1 MPVSQAIPAIP
12 PPPSTSARI
21 WPSSVFGRCPAII
34 LAEYGQ
40 GQRALCPSGV
50 PAGVRLAP
58 VHPVMRLI
66 SRRHADGSRPGYRSD
81 GHRIALAIEGG
92 SSRGTY
98 SSGMVMA
105 LEELG
110 LTRCFDAVYGSSA
123 GALNGA
129 WLL

>member
-1 MPVSQAIPAIP
+1 
-12 PPPSTSARI
+12 
-21 WPSSVFGRCPAII
+21 
-34 LAEYGQ
+34 
-40 GQRALCPSGV
+40 
-50 PAGVRLAP
+50 
-58 VHPVMRLI
+58 MRLI

-129 WLL
+129 WLLSGRALSGMRGWWDPEIMRRRVAKPGRLSRAVAAVRRFGKRRDRREIVRLSA